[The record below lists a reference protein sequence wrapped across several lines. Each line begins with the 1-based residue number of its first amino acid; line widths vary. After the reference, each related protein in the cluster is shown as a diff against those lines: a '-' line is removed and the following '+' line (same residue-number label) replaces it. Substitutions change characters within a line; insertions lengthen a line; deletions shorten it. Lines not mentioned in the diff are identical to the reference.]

1 MITWSSVLWN
11 SFWIV
16 GLALLLA
23 TFSYNSWLRA
33 TAQAEHGAAPQ
44 LSPIYNV
51 VGVILVA
58 IGLIAT
64 SRTWLERGLWVVLLA
79 AWLAISFGRIRTP
92 ASRS

>member
-1 MITWSSVLWN
+1 MINWSSVLWN

-23 TFSYNSWLRA
+23 TFSYNSWLRS
-33 TAQAEHGAAPQ
+33 TAPAEQGPAPQ
-44 LSPIYNV
+44 LSPLYNLA
-51 VGVILVA
+51 GVILVA

-79 AWLAISFGRIRTP
+79 AWLALTFGRIRTP